1 MELLTEMV
9 VCVNVVMGCFGTQR
23 GVMMVTSSTGMA
35 AHFFVLL
42 SVGIHAKGLAQGAA
56 NQHVGMDYVLERRC
70 AMMETSWMGTDA
82 VVLVL
87 K

>member
-1 MELLTEMV
+1 META
-9 VCVNVVMGCFGTQR
+9 VCVNVVMGFFGPQR
-23 GVMMVTSSTGMA
+23 HVRMVTRRTGMG
-35 AHFFVLL
+35 AHFFVPL